1 MATAKPT
8 VRVTKLVPNTDMR
21 GVHKLRAKVSCNSQ
35 EAWLFLN
42 RKLTIARLID
52 SVGGV
57 HTYYA
62 PKDKQFDHQRLYGM
76 VAVMGLALRSP
87 SFGERERPKTG
98 KVAA

>member
-1 MATAKPT
+1 MRQT
-8 VRVTKLVPNTDMR
+8 VKVTKLVPDTDMR
-21 GVHKLRAKVSCNSQ
+21 GVHKLRAKVSCNHQ

-62 PKDKQFDHQRLYGM
+62 PKDKQFDHQRLYSM

-87 SFGERERPKTG
+87 SFGEHERPKVG